1 MGVVAIFV
9 MEGVSEFVQLFPVSN
24 AIVEYVRAFVDEDF
38 AWLVGI
44 AYWYYSPFASSEE
57 VWRSH

>member
-1 MGVVAIFV
+1 MGLVAIFV
-9 MEGVSEFVQLFPVSN
+9 MEGVSEFVQLFPVPN

-44 AYWYYSPFASSEE
+44 AYWYLL
-57 VWRSH
+57 RSTS